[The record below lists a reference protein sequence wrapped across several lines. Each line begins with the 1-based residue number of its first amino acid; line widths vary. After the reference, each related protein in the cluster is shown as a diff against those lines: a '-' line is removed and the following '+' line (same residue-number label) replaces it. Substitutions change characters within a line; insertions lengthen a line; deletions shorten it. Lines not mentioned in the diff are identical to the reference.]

1 MYNLSLNFVVN
12 NLFSLK
18 VKQFIKNNFYL
29 SMFTNIYFYRL
40 WLFLL
45 ILFFFEVVH
54 ILLSII
60 IMHHIFLTNLLFKFL
75 ILLKRLS

>member
-45 ILFFFEVVH
+45 ILFFLEVVH